1 MSQIITN
8 TRKMREESQKLNQL
22 LAKFKSQKEKLMSTQ
37 KSLDGMWDGDA
48 NIQFNKAFQKD
59 MVQFDN
65 FARVI
70 RDYANALNQMADNY
84 DKAEATNVSIAQQR
98 SY

>member
-70 RDYANALNQMADNY
+70 KDYANALNQMADNY

>member
-8 TRKMREESQKLNQL
+8 TRKMREESQKLDQL
-22 LAKFKSQKEKLMSTQ
+22 LAKFKSQKEKLMTTQ

-48 NIQFNKAFQKD
+48 NTQFNKAFHKD

-70 RDYANALNQMADNY
+70 KEYANALNQMAENY
-84 DKAEATNVSIAQQR
+84 DKAEANNVSIAQQR

>member
-22 LAKFKSQKEKLMSTQ
+22 LTKFKSQKEKLMSTQ

-48 NIQFNKAFQKD
+48 NTQFNKAFQKD

>member
-22 LAKFKSQKEKLMSTQ
+22 LTKFKSQKDKLMSTQ

-48 NIQFNKAFQKD
+48 NTQFNKAFQKD